1 MKCLVTG
8 GSGFLGSHIA
18 DELTKR
24 GHKVTIFDNVNSKWI
39 SKNQKMV
46 VGDLLKSKSLEN
58 LVRRNKIIFHFA
70 ALADLDRALHNPID
84 TVKYNVLATV
94 KLLNLCVKFKT
105 KRFIFA
111 STIYAN
117 SNEGGFY
124 KSSKRAAEDYIEEFS
139 KLYKLKYTILR
150 YGSLFG
156 LRSDSNNGVRRIIE
170 YALKK
175 KKVCYFGSEK
185 SARNYIH
192 VDDAARISVDILKN
206 NFINKNVAILGK
218 KKIKILELL
227 KIIKNYL
234 EIDKPNIFKKNNL
247 IGHYINSPSLYKF
260 KKEIKIFPKKTYSF
274 NHRLADFIN
283 SLNTIKK

>member
-1 MKCLVTG
+1 MKCLITG

-18 DELTKR
+18 DELTRR
-24 GHKVTIFDNVNSKWI
+24 GYKVTIFDNIRSKWV

-46 VGDLLKSKSLEN
+46 VGDLLKSKSLKN

-70 ALADLDRALHNPID
+70 ALADLDKALHNPID

-94 KLLNLCVKFKT
+94 KLLNLCVKYNV

-156 LRSDSNNGVRRIIE
+156 LRSDFNNGVRRIIE
-170 YALKK
+170 YALKE
-175 KKVCYFGSEK
+175 KKVCYYGSKET
-185 SARNYIH
+185 SRNYIH
-192 VDDAARISVDILKN
+192 VADAARLSVDVLKN
-206 NFINKNVAILGK
+206 NFINKNVVIMGK
-218 KKIKILELL
+218 KKIKITELL
-227 KIIKNYL
+227 KIIKKYL
-234 EIDKPNIFKKNNL
+234 QINKLITFKEKKL

-260 KKEIKIFPKKTYSF
+260 KKEIKIYPKENYSF
-274 NHRLADFIN
+274 NERLTDLIN
-283 SLNTIKK
+283 SLNSIKK

>member
-24 GHKVTIFDNVNSKWI
+24 GHKVTIFDNVYSKWI

-46 VGDLLKSKSLEN
+46 VGDLLKSKSLEK
-58 LVRRNKIIFHFA
+58 LVRRNAIIFHFA
-70 ALADLDRALHNPID
+70 ALADLDEALYNPID

-139 KLYKLKYTILR
+139 KLYK
-150 YGSLFG
+150 
-156 LRSDSNNGVRRIIE
+156 
-170 YALKK
+170 
-175 KKVCYFGSEK
+175 
-185 SARNYIH
+185 
-192 VDDAARISVDILKN
+192 
-206 NFINKNVAILGK
+206 
-218 KKIKILELL
+218 
-227 KIIKNYL
+227 
-234 EIDKPNIFKKNNL
+234 
-247 IGHYINSPSLYKF
+247 
-260 KKEIKIFPKKTYSF
+260 
-274 NHRLADFIN
+274 
-283 SLNTIKK
+283 

>member
-1 MKCLVTG
+1 ML
-8 GSGFLGSHIA
+8 
-18 DELTKR
+18 
-24 GHKVTIFDNVNSKWI
+24 
-39 SKNQKMV
+39 
-46 VGDLLKSKSLEN
+46 
-58 LVRRNKIIFHFA
+58 
-70 ALADLDRALHNPID
+70 
-84 TVKYNVLATV
+84 
-94 KLLNLCVKFKT
+94 
-105 KRFIFA
+105 
-111 STIYAN
+111 
-117 SNEGGFY
+117 
-124 KSSKRAAEDYIEEFS
+124 
-139 KLYKLKYTILR
+139 
-150 YGSLFG
+150 
-156 LRSDSNNGVRRIIE
+156 
-170 YALKK
+170 LKK

-274 NHRLADFIN
+274 NHRLTDFIN